1 MQILV
6 VSNLNTAVRPQDVE
20 RVCEVL
26 KNNGATVYT
35 AVFSP
40 DAMSEIRDDV
50 DVVVVIGGD
59 GTIVHM
65 AKNAAKRGLPVLG
78 INSGKLGFLAGMEM
92 NETES
97 LKVLFSGEYDVE
109 ERLLLDVV
117 LDDKKESYL
126 AMNEAVISRGG
137 LSRLVD
143 LTVESED
150 GDKLQYRGDGVMIAT
165 PTGSTAYS
173 LSAGGPVVDPKV
185 SCLLLTPVCPHS
197 LYARSYVMSA
207 DTTLSVKAA
216 SPQVDTFLTVDGEIE
231 IPLPAGS
238 TVIVKRSAYKARMI
252 RFQSGSFYDILDRKL
267 ISRDGGK

>member
-40 DAMSEIRDDV
+40 DTMSEIKDDV

-97 LKVLFSGEYDVE
+97 LKALFSGEYDVE

-150 GDKLQYRGDGVMIAT
+150 GDKLQYRGDGVMIAP

-197 LYARSYVMSA
+197 LYARSYVMPA